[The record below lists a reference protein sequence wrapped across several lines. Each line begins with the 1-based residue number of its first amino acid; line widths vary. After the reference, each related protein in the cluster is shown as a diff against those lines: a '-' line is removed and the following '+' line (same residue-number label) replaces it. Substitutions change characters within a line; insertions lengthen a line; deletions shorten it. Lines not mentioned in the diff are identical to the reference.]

1 MMKKSEVLYSIIFIL
16 IIAVESDGSVLH
28 WLFGQYFP
36 KYKGVSL
43 GNSNNCSP
51 VYIQIGDDPQ
61 HINTFII
68 LKEIIE
74 MSSSKDLINVY
85 PSLELLDI
93 ILDMKNIT
101 TYDTIT
107 SLDFLISLTKQEMS
121 TDRKIQR
128 LSDLRTFLDNMALSN
143 NSEPVKYKDFKC
155 SQVLECLDNSI
166 ESMKNLNL
174 SNSSELLIL
183 TQKGRD
189 FYSAQPLIS
198 CPKKNIFG
206 DLRTVFS
213 KYYLISTLETMGVNV
228 TEMNL
233 KLNNLGNML
242 DMNSTLEYNE
252 VNSEILQ
259 PQYKDDIELFSL
271 DFICTIADATRFVQ
285 QAAAAGYISNIL
297 TPTYLFLEILKRDK
311 QINKENCF
319 VNNNFKFRSES
330 EINILDFDSEDIIRT
345 DDLIV
350 NNTSIEDLS
359 EKTPVVNLFDYI
371 LKFIDSYN
379 ITYYNVFDNLLNK
392 HEEVYTFEKRLE
404 NHLNNIKVNK
414 VYEEK
419 PRGHFTSGF
428 FNDYSDTVH
437 EISQNV
443 VDITDLASKGKIKPL
458 VGRLN
463 EMALIERI
471 LSREGKS
478 SVILIGPP
486 GTGKTILAEALAQR
500 IIDGTVTS
508 SLLGYKVF
516 SVDISNILSGSI
528 FRGDFERKLH
538 DILKL
543 VNYHNQKV
551 ILFFDEIHMI
561 MGSGK
566 CLDGGAMDGANILK
580 SALGKGEVKIIG
592 ATTDEEYFM
601 YIKKDKAFARRFENV
616 HLVEPSIDET
626 KYLLLGL
633 RSNFENTYGVFF
645 CDDAIEYAVFLS
657 DKYIGDNNQPD
668 KALDLLNSA
677 ASMVRSDSYGNG
689 NITNLA
695 NILKEEI
702 QQIERSLK
710 LYTVNMDDLKS
721 ITFESELR
729 KKQGVLKLKYNRL
742 KILMSNL
749 ILYIQ
754 QYRYLRNNLALF
766 NLAYKLYPMQKYC
779 PVSNISTKM
788 YEETTFFENLIPNF
802 KKDLNISEL
811 NEIYQ
816 EKFLESIKDNFN
828 GEFNTHLYMK
838 DEENSECITT
848 EHPIIL
854 RRTRDIDNLKKIIK
868 KISIYSGLPMTP
880 TNIGEVDASHIA
892 YVVSQRTEIPMER
905 LIIEIGYNTL
915 INTAVNFTE
924 ILSNFVIGQNDA
936 KEMISNILIRA
947 QVGLTPSNRPS
958 GSFLFIGPTGVGK
971 TAMAKAVAA
980 TIHSIKGKQED
991 FFTVTKSIE
1000 LPLIRFDMSEFSY
1013 SGAII
1018 RLIGGG
1024 NFNGE
1029 LIKAVNKR
1037 PFSVILFDELEKAHP
1052 SVFALLLQIL
1062 SDGKL
1067 SGPLGSADFTK
1078 AIIIATSNVG
1088 AQQIIERYTRNK
1100 NTKDSTSN
1108 NLYTVNDNAET
1119 IPTELMYTLT
1129 RTFSYE
1135 LINRFDALVTFRPL
1149 ERVEIIH
1156 IIRSCFTDLVYQIKK
1171 SRQVEFVTLSNSL
1184 LVYIMEKSYNNM
1196 FGARPVCKYVEDKIL
1211 TPIAILL
1218 QNRQIE
1224 YGDKIEICIRQFRNL
1239 EQFHSSSKKP
1249 FEFKICKMQSDSD
1262 LCIPDTERVITP

>member
-1 MMKKSEVLYSIIFIL
+1 MKGLETLYFIIFIL
-16 IIAVESDGSVLH
+16 IIAVESDASILH
-28 WLFGQYFP
+28 WLFGRYFP
-36 KYKGVSL
+36 KYRVSL
-43 GNSNNCSP
+43 EDSNNCSS
-51 VYIQIGDDPQ
+51 VYIQIDDNPQ
-61 HINTFII
+61 YVNTLIA

-93 ILDMKNIT
+93 ILDMKNTT

-128 LSDLRTFLDNMALSN
+128 LSDLRTSLDNVILSN
-143 NSEPVKYKDFKC
+143 NNQPIKYKDFNY
-155 SQVLECLDNSI
+155 SQVLECVDNSI
-166 ESMKNLNL
+166 ESMKTLNL
-174 SNSSELLIL
+174 SNSSESLIL
-183 TQKGRD
+183 SQKGRD

-206 DLRTVFS
+206 NLRTVFS
-213 KYYLISTLETMGVNV
+213 KHYLISTLETMGVNV

-233 KLNNLGNML
+233 RLNNFGNML
-242 DMNSTLEYNE
+242 DINSTLGYNE

-259 PQYKDDIELFSL
+259 PQYKDYIELFSL
-271 DFICTIADATRFVQ
+271 DLVCTIADATRFVQ
-285 QAAAAGYISNIL
+285 QAATAGYISNIL

-311 QINKENCF
+311 QSNKENCF
-319 VNNNFKFRSES
+319 ENNNFKFRSES
-330 EINILDFDSEDIIRT
+330 EIKILDFDSEDIIRT
-345 DDLIV
+345 DDFIV
-350 NNTSIEDLS
+350 SNTGVENLS
-359 EKTPVVNLFDYI
+359 EGTPVVNLFDYI
-371 LKFIDSYN
+371 LKFISSYN

-392 HEEVYTFEKRLE
+392 HEEIYTFEKRLE
-404 NHLNNIKVNK
+404 NHLNNTEVNK
-414 VYEEK
+414 VHEVPSKSFISRLY
-419 PRGHFTSGF
+419 
-428 FNDYSDTVH
+428 DLDTKEHSKVSRN
-437 EISQNV
+437 I
-443 VDITDLASKGKIKPL
+443 VDLTDLASKGKIKPL

-463 EMALIERI
+463 EMALIERV

-478 SVILIGPP
+478 SVMLIGPP
-486 GTGKTILAEALAQR
+486 GTGKTTLAEALAQR

-508 SLLGYKVF
+508 FLLGYKVF
-516 SVDISNILSGSI
+516 SVDISNILSGST
-528 FRGDFERKLH
+528 FRGEFEAKLH

-543 VNYHNQKV
+543 VNGHNQKV
-551 ILFFDEIHMI
+551 ILFFDEMHLII
-561 MGSGK
+561 GSGRSSN
-566 CLDGGAMDGANILK
+566 GGAMDGANILK

-601 YIKKDKAFARRFENV
+601 YIKGDKAFARRFENI

-633 RSNFENTYGVFF
+633 RSDFENTYGVFF

-677 ASMVRSDSYGNG
+677 ASMVRSDSYSSSNV
-689 NITNLA
+689 TNLA

-710 LYTVNMDDLKS
+710 LYTANVDDLKS
-721 ITFESELR
+721 ITFENELR
-729 KKQGVLKLKYNRL
+729 NKQRVLKLKYNRL

-766 NLAYKLYPMQKYC
+766 NLAYNLYPMQKYC

-788 YEETTFFENLIPNF
+788 HEKATFSEDFIPNF
-802 KKDLNISEL
+802 KKDLNIGEL
-811 NEIYQ
+811 NEMDQ
-816 EKFLESIKDNFN
+816 EKFLELIKDNFN
-828 GEFNTHLYMK
+828 GEFNAHLDMK

-854 RRTRDIDNLKKIIK
+854 RRTRNIDDLRKIIR
-868 KISIYSGLPMTP
+868 KISIYSGLPITP

-905 LIIEIGYNTL
+905 LIIEIGYDTL

-924 ILSNFVIGQNDA
+924 ILSKFVIGQNDA

-947 QVGLTPSNRPS
+947 QVGLIPSNRPS

-971 TAMAKAVAA
+971 TEMAKAVAA
-980 TIHSIKGKQED
+980 TIHSIKGKQEG
-991 FFTVTKSIE
+991 FFTTTKSIE
-1000 LPLIRFDMSEFSY
+1000 LPLIKFDMSEFSY
-1013 SGAII
+1013 SGSVL
-1018 RLIGGG
+1018 RLIGEG

-1052 SVFALLLQIL
+1052 SVFALFLQIL
-1062 SDGKL
+1062 SEGKL

-1100 NTKDSTSN
+1100 NTKNSTSN
-1108 NLYTVNDNAET
+1108 NLYTVDDDAET
-1119 IPTELMYTLT
+1119 IPTELMHTLT
-1129 RTFSYE
+1129 KTFSYE

-1156 IIRSCFTDLVYQIKK
+1156 IIKNCFTDLVHQIKK
-1171 SRQVEFVTLSNSL
+1171 SRQVEFVTPSNL
-1184 LVYIMEKSYNNM
+1184 LLLYIMEKSYNDM
-1196 FGARPVCKYVEDKIL
+1196 FGARPVCKYIEDKIL

-1224 YGDKIEICIRQFRNL
+1224 SGDKIEVCIRQFRSMR
-1239 EQFHSSSKKP
+1239 QFHLSLKKP
-1249 FEFKICKMQSDSD
+1249 FEFKICKMKSDSD
-1262 LCIPDTERVITP
+1262 LCIPNTERVITP